1 MALAHTLHKWKH
13 SDWSNRRDRG
23 LMLRCRAHVGY
34 YDQRHILTI
43 ILGKFIGAT
52 GSMKKLVFFWGMSGI
67 IFILIFAIYRLA
79 PMAIALKDIPLGL
92 FHWATLLF
100 SLIYM
105 AYAEGYKGFFLSFA
119 PRAAVRAHYLAKN
132 PRVLHIIFAPLFC
145 MGFIHATRK
154 RKLISFGLTVTIM
167 GFVMAVRYLPQP
179 WRGILDA
186 GVVVGLTLGCFSI
199 LYFCYV
205 IFSDPERI
213 SISADVPLK

>member
-1 MALAHTLHKWKH
+1 MVLESRQLGFGAPFRKTTHRLAGTAC
-13 SDWSNRRDRG
+13 N
-23 LMLRCRAHVGY
+23 
-34 YDQRHILTI
+34 
-43 ILGKFIGAT
+43 
-52 GSMKKLVFFWGMSGI
+52 MKKLSFFWGMSGI
-67 IFILIFAIYRLA
+67 IFILMFAIYRLA
-79 PMAIALKDIPLGL
+79 PMAVALKDTPLEL
-92 FHWATLLF
+92 LHWVALIF

-132 PRVLHIIFAPLFC
+132 PRVLHILFAPLFC

-154 RKLISFGLTVTIM
+154 RKLVSFGLTITIM

-205 IFSDPERI
+205 VLSDPERV
-213 SISADVPLK
+213 SISADVPPEAHSV